1 MILKLLKKYSNFSDE
16 DLVKKYQSSEDSYY
30 AALLFERYNE
40 LTVSLSLS
48 YLKNSMD
55 AEDATMECFE
65 LLLKDLK
72 KQPIQNF
79 GGWYYSVVRNY
90 LLKVKRAKAKHSGED
105 LIEGLHDQD
114 FDGGINLDEL
124 FEKNAGKKQEEV
136 IKEAFKELKPLQAQ
150 CIKHFYLEQ
159 KSYVEIAKLLNIEEK
174 KVKSHIQ
181 NGKRKMKITLEK
193 QNINSVDEIL

>member
-1 MILKLLKKYSNFSDE
+1 MILKLLKKYSDFSDE
-16 DLVKKYQSSEDSYY
+16 ELVEKYQSSGDSYY

-65 LLLKDLK
+65 LLIKDLK
-72 KQPIQNF
+72 KQPIENF

-90 LLKVKRAKAKHSGED
+90 LLKVKRAKSKHVSED

-114 FDGGINLDEL
+114 AENWDDFDTLLQNKTDH
-124 FEKNAGKKQEEV
+124 KQEAV
-136 IKEAFKELKPLQAQ
+136 LAQAFDELKPLQAK
-150 CIKHFYLEQ
+150 CLKYFYLEQ
-159 KSYVEIAKLLNIEEK
+159 KSYVEIANLLTIEEK

-193 QNINSVDEIL
+193 QNINSIDELL